1 MSLSLQEQVH
11 SPMVG
16 CSVFPIM
23 KSCPIRFASL
33 ASALVMQG
41 LTAVTWA
48 NPGNPSA
55 AVPDYNKEIR
65 PILADHCFACHG
77 ADEKARKAN
86 LRLDERD
93 AAMAAGA
100 LKPGDVDGSGLYQ
113 RMLSHDPEEIM
124 PPPESKKPMTP
135 DKIELLRRWIGG
147 GAPYAK
153 HWAFEPPRKHAMP
166 VLPAGSPDKTRTA
179 DPIDAFLADRLR
191 KEGLQF
197 APEASRE
204 VWLRRA
210 TFDLTGLPPSLAEQD
225 AFLTDKSPDAF
236 EKVVDQ
242 LLASSAYGER
252 MASDW
257 LDTARYGDT
266 YGRHEDADCA
276 TWPYREW
283 VIRAFNQNLSYDQFI
298 TWQTAGDLLPAPTRD
313 QMIATCFNRLP
324 QQSNEA
330 GSNPEEF
337 RIEQVADRVKTNGL
351 AFMGMTMECAR
362 CHDHKFDPISTK
374 EYYSLGAFFNNIDEM
389 GLFCVYTGATPPPSV
404 LLFTPEQEKQH
415 EAAKQEIASL
425 EKELTISRPAAEAR
439 FKEWL
444 GQNRPPRGEPW
455 VTAKGSRQGIP
466 VLTAG
471 PAASPR
477 PPVSWYRFEDSKSK
491 ILEDAMQPKV
501 PGKTRTNAGLAEG
514 RVGQSISLDHDNT
527 AYMMGVPELQ
537 RTDHFSYALWIRPTK
552 IQPRAVLAHRSR
564 AGVDAASRGVE
575 LILENGHPSF
585 ALCHFSPGNEIRV
598 RAKKAVPVNAWTHL
612 AVTYDGSSR
621 AAGLAIY
628 QNGERLETEVVR
640 DGLYRD
646 IVYRADW
653 GDDTVKDEGSLAF
666 FLGGRTNDACY
677 TDLVDEFQFFDCT
690 LTAPEVRQI
699 ALKVDISRTADWLD
713 WYLREIDED
722 TRALTEKLKAARERE
737 NELSGQ
743 AVDVMVMKEW
753 SGERRAWH
761 VLARGNFD
769 QPGEVVQPGVPSA
782 ILPFDES
789 LPRNRLG
796 FAKWLTD
803 AKHPLTSRVAVN
815 RFWQIFFNRGLVV
828 TQEDF
833 GTQGQPPTHPELLDW
848 LALDFMENGWDVKVL
863 CRRLVLTTAYRQS
876 SIAIPGA
883 AERDPDN
890 KLLSRG
896 PRTRLTGE
904 ALRDMALAVSGLLAP
919 KLGGPSVYPY
929 QPAGL
934 WEESGTQHSYIQ
946 GKGEDL
952 YRRSL
957 YSFWRRTLPPP
968 SLTAFDA
975 PTREFCK
982 VRRDRTNTPLQAL
995 VLMNDPQFIE
1005 AARILAEKLVRQY
1018 PNDDTAR
1025 ARDAFRVLTST
1036 TPDVKQLT
1044 TLTAYLALE
1053 RPLVTA
1059 AESKI
1064 LLTTAGERAADAT
1077 LNPLE
1082 VAATARMI
1090 RLLLGFQETAMKP

>member
-1 MSLSLQEQVH
+1 MFKSIPLSN
-11 SPMVG
+11 SPFLVILVLRG
-16 CSVFPIM
+16 
-23 KSCPIRFASL
+23 L
-33 ASALVMQG
+33 AAW
-41 LTAVTWA
+41 TWA
-48 NPGNPSA
+48 NPGDPSG

-77 ADEKARKAN
+77 VDEKARKAK
-86 LRLDERD
+86 LRLDDRG

-100 LKPGDVDGSGLYQ
+100 LKPGDVDGSELYL
-113 RMLSHDPEEIM
+113 RLLSHDSEEIM

-135 DKIELLRRWIGG
+135 DKIELLRRWVAG

-153 HWAFEPPRKHAMP
+153 HWAFDPPVKTPVP
-166 VLPAGSPDKTRTA
+166 VLPAGSPDKTRAT

-191 KEGLQF
+191 KESLQF

-204 VWLRRA
+204 VWLRRV
-210 TFDLTGLPPSLAEQD
+210 TFDLTGLPPGLEEQD
-225 AFLTDKSPDAF
+225 AFLVDKSADAF
-236 EKVVDQ
+236 EKVVDR
-242 LLASSAYGER
+242 LLASPTYGER

-283 VIRAFNQNLSYDQFI
+283 VIRAFNQNLTYDQFI
-298 TWQTAGDLLPAPTRD
+298 TWQTAGDMLPAPTRD

-351 AFMGMTMECAR
+351 AFMGLTTECAR

-425 EKELTISRPAAEAR
+425 EIQLADLRPAAEAR

-455 VTAKGSRQGIP
+455 VTAKGAHKGTP
-466 VLTAG
+466 VVAG
-471 PAASPR
+471 GPVSAGPR
-477 PPVSWYRFEDSKSK
+477 PPVSWYRFEESKSK
-491 ILEDAMQPKV
+491 VLEDAMQPKV
-501 PGKTRTNAGLAEG
+501 PGKTRINADHMEG
-514 RVGQSISLDHDNT
+514 RVGQSISLNHDNT
-527 AYMMGVPELQ
+527 AYMMGVPELS
-537 RTDHFSYALWIRPTK
+537 RTDRFSYAVWVAPTK
-552 IQPRAVLAHRSR
+552 IQPRAVLAHRTR
-564 AGVDAASRGVE
+564 AGLDAASRGVE
-575 LILENGHPSF
+575 LILENGCPSF

-598 RAKKAVPVNAWTHL
+598 RAKKAVPINVWTHL

-621 AAGLAIY
+621 AAGLTIY

-640 DGLYRD
+640 DALYRD

-677 TDLVDEFQFFDCT
+677 TDRVDEFQFFDCL

-699 ALKVDISRTADWLD
+699 ALKVDTSRPADWLE
-713 WYLREIDED
+713 WYLREKDED
-722 TRALTEKLKAARERE
+722 TRILTEKLKAARDRE
-737 NELSGQ
+737 NDLSGQ
-743 AVDVMVMKEW
+743 AVDLMVMKEW
-753 SGERRAWH
+753 IGERRPWQ

-769 QPGEVVQPGVPSA
+769 QPVEAVQPGVPSL
-782 ILPFDES
+782 ILPFDKS

-803 AKHPLTSRVAVN
+803 PNHPLTSRVAVN

-848 LALDFMENGWDVKVL
+848 LALDFMANGWDVKAI
-863 CRRLVLTTAYRQS
+863 CRRLVLSTAYRQS
-876 SIAIPGA
+876 STAVPGA

-890 KLLSRG
+890 KLLARG
-896 PRTRLTGE
+896 PRTRLPGE
-904 ALRDMALAVSGLLAP
+904 ALRDMALAVSGLLVP
-919 KLGGPSVYPY
+919 EIGGPSVYPY

-934 WEESGTQHSYIQ
+934 WEESGTQHSYTQ
-946 GKGEDL
+946 GKGNDL

-1005 AARILAEKLVRQY
+1005 AARILAEKLVRSY
-1018 PNDDTAR
+1018 PNDDTSR
-1025 ARDAFRVLTST
+1025 ARDAFRLLTST
-1036 TPDVKQLT
+1036 TPDAKQLS
-1044 TLTAYLALE
+1044 TLTAYLAQE
-1053 RPLVTA
+1053 RSLVTT
-1059 AESKI
+1059 AESKT
-1064 LLTTAGERAADAT
+1064 LLATAGERPADPT
-1077 LNPLE
+1077 LPPLE
-1082 VAATARMI
+1082 VTATARMI

>member
-1 MSLSLQEQVH
+1 MPSRPAPPAL
-11 SPMVG
+11 
-16 CSVFPIM
+16 
-23 KSCPIRFASL
+23 L
-33 ASALVMQG
+33 AALLFFQG
-41 LTAVTWA
+41 ATGPLWA
-48 NPGNPSA
+48 NPGDAAA
-55 AVPDYNKEIR
+55 AVPDYSKEIR

-77 ADEKARKAN
+77 VDEKARKGK
-86 LRLDERD
+86 LRLDDRD
-93 AAMAAGA
+93 AAIAAKA
-100 LKPGDVDGSGLYQ
+100 LKPGEVDGSELYK
-113 RMLSHDPEEIM
+113 RLLSHDPGELM
-124 PPPESKKPMTP
+124 PPPDAKKPMTP
-135 DKIELLRRWIGG
+135 EKIELLRRWIAG

-153 HWAFEPPRKHAMP
+153 HWAFEPPVKTPVP
-166 VLPAGSPDKTRTA
+166 VLPAGSSDKARTA

-210 TFDLTGLPPSLAEQD
+210 TFDLTGLPPGLEEQD
-225 AFLTDKSPDAF
+225 AFLADKSPDAF
-236 EKVVDQ
+236 EKVVDR
-242 LLASSAYGER
+242 LLASPTYGER

-283 VIRAFNQNLSYDQFI
+283 VIRAFNQNLTYDQFI

-337 RIEQVADRVKTNGL
+337 RIEQVADRVRTNGL
-351 AFMGMTMECAR
+351 AFMGLTTECAR

-404 LLFTPEQEKQH
+404 LLFTPEQEKKH
-415 EAAKQEIASL
+415 EAAKEEIASL
-425 EKELTISRPAAEAR
+425 EKQLAASRPAAEAR
-439 FKEWL
+439 FKTWL
-444 GQNRPPRGEPW
+444 ESNRPPRGEPW
-455 VTAKGSRQGIP
+455 VTAQARNKNTP
-466 VLTAG
+466 VLAGGPAG
-471 PAASPR
+471 PSPR
-477 PPVSWYRFEDSKSK
+477 APFSWYQFETNKGK
-491 ILEDAMQPKV
+491 VLEDTVQPKV
-501 PGKTRTNAGLAEG
+501 PGKTRINADLAEG
-514 RVGQSISLDHDNT
+514 RVEQSISLEHDNT
-527 AYMMGVPELQ
+527 AYMMGVPELH
-537 RTDHFSYALWIRPTK
+537 RTGNFSYALWVYPSK

-564 AGVDAASRGVE
+564 AGLDAASRGVE
-575 LILENGHPSF
+575 LILDEGRPSF

-598 RAKKAVPVNAWTHL
+598 RAQKAVPVNTWTHV

-677 TDLVDEFQFFDCT
+677 TDRVDEFQFFDCT
-690 LTAPEVRQI
+690 LSAPEVRQI
-699 ALKVDISRTADWLD
+699 ALKVDTSKPADWLD
-713 WYLREIDED
+713 WYLREIDEEI
-722 TRALTEKLKAARERE
+722 RALTEKLIAARDRE

-743 AVDVMVMKEW
+743 AVDLMVMKEW
-753 SGERRAWH
+753 SGERRPWH

-769 QPGEVVQPGVPSA
+769 QPGEAVPPGVPSA

-803 AKHPLTSRVAVN
+803 ARHPLTSRVAVN
-815 RFWQIFFNRGLVV
+815 RFWQIFFNRGLVA

-848 LALDFMENGWDVKVL
+848 LALDFMEKGWDIKAL
-863 CRRLVLTTAYRQS
+863 CRRLVLSTAYRQS
-876 SIAIPGA
+876 SIAATGA
-883 AERDPDN
+883 PERDPDN
-890 KLLSRG
+890 KLLSHG
-896 PRTRLTGE
+896 PRTRLPGE
-904 ALRDMALAVSGLLAP
+904 ALRDMALAVSGLLVP

-934 WEESGTQHSYIQ
+934 WEESGTQHAYTQ
-946 GKGEDL
+946 GKGGDL

-968 SLTAFDA
+968 TLTAFDA

-1005 AARILAEKLVRQY
+1005 AARILAEKLVRHY
-1018 PNDDTAR
+1018 PNDDTSR
-1025 ARDAFRVLTST
+1025 ARDAFRLLTST
-1036 TPDVKQLT
+1036 TPDEKQLA
-1044 TLTAYLALE
+1044 TLTAYLTKE
-1053 RPLVTA
+1053 RPLVTPE
-1059 AESKI
+1059 ESKT
-1064 LLTTAGERAADAT
+1064 LLATAGERPADPT
-1077 LNPLE
+1077 LNPIE
-1082 VAATARMI
+1082 VTATARMI
-1090 RLLLGFQETAMKP
+1090 RLLLGFQETTMKP